1 MRFPN
6 FKSSA
11 ASTGTL
17 GLNTPAVSEAT
28 AASGETK
35 ANVFI
40 SYSRK
45 DIAFVDRLAMALE
58 AQGIAPSIDR
68 TEIYAFEEWWKR
80 IEVLISAADTIV
92 FVLSPAAAASEIC
105 RKEVAFAVSQQ
116 KANRADSLPP
126 DQERKCSAGFGQTQ
140 FHFFR

>member
-1 MRFPN
+1 M
-6 FKSSA
+6 SQ
-11 ASTGTL
+11 ST
-17 GLNTPAVSEAT
+17 EAN
-28 AASGETK
+28 GETK

-45 DIAFVDRLAMALE
+45 DIAFVDRLAIALE

-92 FVLSPAAAASEIC
+92 FVLSPAAATSEIC
-105 RKEVAFAVSQQ
+105 RKELAFAIS
-116 KANRADSLPP
+116 
-126 DQERKCSAGFGQTQ
+126 
-140 FHFFR
+140 